1 MKHIQLFEDYSDEEL
16 RDLIGDLRGV
26 GHHKVDFDVTFDDYL
41 SDETAE
47 SERNAS
53 ESWTSKTNSKIFLTS
68 VEGTI
73 AEETTDLDFV
83 FSNGDLANLDYYYM
97 VGPWNPNIGIGKDRG
112 IFTLNNKTYDVYE
125 KYLELLE
132 NGSVIKAALDIY
144 DGIKSGTIK

>member
-1 MKHIQLFEDYSDEEL
+1 MKHIQLFEDYTDDEL

-41 SDETAE
+41 ETE
-47 SERNAS
+47 ETERNAA

-132 NGSVIKAALDIY
+132 NGSVIRAALDIY